1 MNLINLE
8 LIGSWVCMHFRF
20 GFFYVS
26 GCIVDFLLFPYWLV
40 YGVIGSYVA
49 VFVFSVLIDC
59 CELLMLLIES
69 FHGAV
74 YGSLCL
80 VGDTSKFLVF
90 HMIL

>member
-1 MNLINLE
+1 MDLGFVCISGLVFFMFLGVLLIF
-8 LIGSWVCMHFRF
+8 C
-20 GFFYVS
+20 Y
-26 GCIVDFLLFPYWLV
+26 FLDLLV

>member
-1 MNLINLE
+1 MDLGFVCISGLVFLMFLGVLLIF
-8 LIGSWVCMHFRF
+8 C
-20 GFFYVS
+20 Y
-26 GCIVDFLLFPYWLV
+26 FLVWLV

>member
-1 MNLINLE
+1 MDLGFVCISGLVFFMFLGVSLIF
-8 LIGSWVCMHFRF
+8 C
-20 GFFYVS
+20 Y
-26 GCIVDFLLFPYWLV
+26 FLDWLV